1 MVSFPALSAALKSAS
16 PLYWLWFSKFVSG
29 HSVTGCMMFLWRK
42 WDNALCPCCGH
53 DPETTWHVLICS
65 DPHMH
70 LEYCSKLLLFEQSW
84 LTSVDTIPDIQFF
97 LLQGLCM
104 EQPSLFS
111 PFASPP
117 VQVTAQAQDHIGWT
131 NLLLGQLA
139 TEWSGL
145 QHSHLSSIFSPH
157 FYFLGYWSHHPPFGN
172 ISQPMGLPKLCGP

>member
-1 MVSFPALSAALKSAS
+1 
-16 PLYWLWFSKFVSG
+16 
-29 HSVTGCMMFLWRK
+29 MMFLWRK

-53 DPETTWHVLICS
+53 DPETTRHVLICS

-70 LEYCSKLLLFEQSW
+70 LEYCSKLLLFEQW

-131 NLLLGQLA
+131 NLLLRQLA
-139 TEWSGL
+139 TE
-145 QHSHLSSIFSPH
+145 
-157 FYFLGYWSHHPPFGN
+157 
-172 ISQPMGLPKLCGP
+172 